1 MHHLSGLTL
10 LELLITLSIIV
21 LVVSLGSPA
30 INTIQKS
37 MQLKGAAQSSY
48 FAFQQA
54 RVAAITKNIDVTV
67 AIRPGKNWCAA
78 LSDSGVCDCTITD
91 ECTLDGVEY
100 RVDFADYHFVS
111 IDKVTFGSDSIA
123 VFDANRGLAIGH
135 AGSIVFT
142 DGDNH
147 LKLIVSNMG
156 RVRICAVD
164 KKLTGYDAC

>member
-1 MHHLSGLTL
+1 MHHFSGLTL
-10 LELLITLSIIV
+10 LELLITISILV

-30 INTIQKS
+30 IISIQKN

-54 RVAAITKNIDVTV
+54 RVAAITKNIDVSV
-67 AIRPGKNWCAA
+67 AIRPGENWCAA
-78 LSDSGVCDCTITD
+78 LSDSGVCDCTVAYK
-91 ECTLDGVEY
+91 CTMDGVEY
-100 RVDFADYHFVS
+100 MVDSADYRFVS
-111 IDKVTFGSDSIA
+111 IDKVTFGVDDVA

-142 DGDNH
+142 DGDKQ
-147 LKLIVSNMG
+147 LKLILSNMG

-164 KKLTGYDAC
+164 GSLNGYDAC

>member
-10 LELLITLSIIV
+10 LELLITISIIV

-30 INTIQKS
+30 ITSIQKNI
-37 MQLKGAAQSSY
+37 QLKAAAQSSY

-78 LSDSGVCDCTITD
+78 LSDSGLCDCANPN
-91 ECTLDGVEY
+91 ECTLDKVEY
-100 RVDFADYHFVS
+100 RVDFADYRFVS
-111 IDKVTFGSDSIA
+111 IDKVKFGVDSIA

-135 AGSIVFT
+135 AGSIIFT
-142 DGDNH
+142 DGNKQ
-147 LKLIVSNMG
+147 LKLILSNMG
-156 RVRICAVD
+156 RVRICAV
-164 KKLTGYDAC
+164 KSSLGGYEVC